1 MAEDILPSKFD
12 ELIEASKR
20 GVQEQVG
27 TIKRG
32 NVDRMKAQQKASDLA
47 RKEQL
52 AAAAVNK
59 HGQEQQGQE
68 IHLSKNNQLWNYR
81 AHRSLRSNLPEG
93 GNLADG
99 VISFMDS
106 AKQANTYL
114 TQSIQHGMQ
123 GIRETGMK
131 HIETTKQG
139 LAKSATDWGDARNI
153 WGGMKTDMSLMGG
166 VMQLLTNIPGMQ
178 TIMNLLKWGFGHIG
192 KFLISKFFPHWITG
206 QKRKDYKEAE
216 EKMGIKK
223 AKWFSDQKGPSV
235 EGIRDE
241 KTGQMIQAGFQVGDK
256 GWEEK
261 FKLKAYDAGVDDK
274 NAAKKLEELSSAAT
288 TPGSIFTKD
297 EGLLDWLKKVLFRR
311 IVFFLVRGWINKR
324 KDRRI
329 QKNMETYL
337 RRMSRGGGRI
347 GGGRRGGAVGG
358 AKGGAGATRGISGA
372 FTGIVSTLGRLASAL
387 WVAIAAIGTAIAGL
401 LAPALP
407 FIAIGVL
414 LIALGVL
421 IWFYWD
427 EIKEAWNKGI
437 EYLKGLGPRIKQFF
451 QDAAEGL
458 GLRVKRF
465 IAVMYDGVAW
475 LVNSVITAFQNKLRK
490 AGFSGDRLEK
500 FKMTGGAVDA
510 VDTEIAAFQA
520 KKAARGEEVAAAS
533 IDVDQA
539 REILNQKGAGG
550 GQNVNVSTNTTE
562 GAKNTTNIVGSTGPG
577 DQKTNQYNEPKK
589 L

>member
-12 ELIEASKR
+12 ELIEASKK

-27 TIKRG
+27 VVKRG

-47 RKEQL
+47 RKEQM
-52 AAAAVNK
+52 AASAVNK

-93 GNLADG
+93 GNLSAGVQKFMHGANIANKYLADT
-99 VISFMDS
+99 I
-106 AKQANTYL
+106 QA
-114 TQSIQHGMQ
+114 GMH

-131 HIETTKQG
+131 HIETAKQG
-139 LAKSATDWGDARNI
+139 LSKSATDWGDARNI

-192 KFLISKFFPHWITG
+192 KFFINKFFPHWMTG
-206 QKRKDYKEAE
+206 QKRAEFQESQYK
-216 EKMGIKK
+216 KMGMKGDPITGSTSVSAIKDEQGK
-223 AKWFSDQKGPSV
+223 VRQK
-235 EGIRDE
+235 
-241 KTGQMIQAGFQVGDK
+241 GFQVGDED
-256 GWEEK
+256 WEKK
-261 FKLKAYDAGVDDK
+261 FKKKAVAESAHPK
-274 NAAKKLEELSSAAT
+274 AAMKHMEKLAKEAT

-347 GGGRRGGAVGG
+347 GGGRRGGG

-387 WVAIAAIGTAIAGL
+387 WVAIAAIGTAIAGI

-421 IWFYWD
+421 MWYYWD
-427 EIKEAWNKGI
+427 EIKVAWNKGI

-475 LVNSVITAFQNKLRK
+475 LVNSIITAFQDKLRK

-533 IDVDQA
+533 IDVDAA

-562 GAKNTTNIVGSTGPG
+562 GSKNTNNFVGGIGPG

>member
-12 ELIEASKR
+12 ELIEASKK

-27 TIKRG
+27 VVKRG
-32 NVDRMKAQQKASDLA
+32 NVDRMKAQQKASELA
-47 RKEQL
+47 RKEQM

-93 GNLADG
+93 GNLTTAAM
-99 VISFMDS
+99 SFMES
-106 AKQANTYL
+106 AKAANAHL
-114 TQSIQHGMQ
+114 AESIQAGMK

-131 HIETTKQG
+131 HIDTTKQG

-178 TIMNLLKWGFGHIG
+178 TIMNLLKWGFGWIG
-192 KFLISKFFPHWITG
+192 KFLINKFFPHWITG
-206 QKRKDYKEAE
+206 QKRDDFQADKA
-216 EKMGIKK
+216 MGM
-223 AKWFSDQKGPSV
+223 KGDPITGSTSV
-235 EGIRDE
+235 SGIRDKE
-241 KTGQMIQAGFQVGDK
+241 TGKMTQKGFQVGDK

-261 FKLKAYDAGVDDK
+261 FRLKAKDAGVDSK
-274 NAAKKLEELSSAAT
+274 LAEKKLEELSKAAT

-311 IVFFLVRGWINKR
+311 IVFFLVRGWINER
-324 KDRRI
+324 KDRKV
-329 QKNMETYL
+329 QKNIEKHIK
-337 RRMSRGGGRI
+337 RMSRGGGRT
-347 GGGRRGGAVGG
+347 GRGRRGGGAGG

-387 WVAIAAIGTAIAGL
+387 WVAIAAIGTAIAGI

-421 IWFYWD
+421 MWYYWD
-427 EIKEAWNKGI
+427 EIKVAWNKGI

-475 LVNSVITAFQNKLRK
+475 LVNSIITAFQDKLRK

-533 IDVDQA
+533 IDVDAA

-562 GAKNTTNIVGSTGPG
+562 GSKNTNNFVGGIGPG
-577 DQKTNQYNEPKK
+577 DQKTNQSNEPKK
-589 L
+589 C

>member
-1 MAEDILPSKFD
+1 MAESAHP
-12 ELIEASKR
+12 
-20 GVQEQVG
+20 
-27 TIKRG
+27 
-32 NVDRMKAQQKASDLA
+32 KAA
-47 RKEQL
+47 
-52 AAAAVNK
+52 
-59 HGQEQQGQE
+59 
-68 IHLSKNNQLWNYR
+68 
-81 AHRSLRSNLPEG
+81 
-93 GNLADG
+93 
-99 VISFMDS
+99 
-106 AKQANTYL
+106 
-114 TQSIQHGMQ
+114 
-123 GIRETGMK
+123 MK
-131 HIETTKQG
+131 HMEK
-139 LAKSATDWGDARNI
+139 LAK
-153 WGGMKTDMSLMGG
+153 
-166 VMQLLTNIPGMQ
+166 
-178 TIMNLLKWGFGHIG
+178 
-192 KFLISKFFPHWITG
+192 
-206 QKRKDYKEAE
+206 E
-216 EKMGIKK
+216 
-223 AKWFSDQKGPSV
+223 
-235 EGIRDE
+235 
-241 KTGQMIQAGFQVGDK
+241 
-256 GWEEK
+256 
-261 FKLKAYDAGVDDK
+261 
-274 NAAKKLEELSSAAT
+274 AT

-311 IVFFLVRGWINKR
+311 IVFFLVRGWYNER
-324 KDRRI
+324 KDRKV
-329 QKNMETYL
+329 QKNIEKHIK
-337 RRMSRGGGRI
+337 RMARGGGRI
-347 GGGRRGGAVGG
+347 GGGRRGGG

-387 WVAIAAIGTAIAGL
+387 WVAIAAIGTAIAGI

-421 IWFYWD
+421 MWYYWD
-427 EIKEAWNKGI
+427 EIKVAWNKGI

-475 LVNSVITAFQNKLRK
+475 LVNSIITAFQDKLRK

-533 IDVDQA
+533 IDVDAA

-562 GAKNTTNIVGSTGPG
+562 GSKNTNNFVGGIGPG